1 MGLDHTVELKAMSG
15 FQSKHLDRQF
25 LVEELR
31 RRITGPADLKRFE
44 YVESRLRKAQ
54 DIYDK
59 GGHVLVEY
67 SDKSFSI
74 EYDNKRR
81 IVNA

>member
-1 MGLDHTVELKAMSG
+1 MSG
-15 FQSKHLDRQF
+15 FQSNNLDRQF

-31 RRITGPADLKRFE
+31 RRITGSVDLKKFE

-59 GGHVLVEY
+59 GGHVQVEY
-67 SDKSFSI
+67 SDKCFSI